1 MLQIHDWSVLVSK
14 PMGVLSD
21 CMFLFPPED
30 RISGMRA
37 GRRTRRESD
46 GDSPFSLLPAR
57 RRLGLRFG
65 EENSHK
71 FDRLVAF
78 RLLANLVGVS
88 APSRPHLASRPFC
101 SRPVPSSD
109 SLTLHSPLLRSRLL
123 LARLAHS
130 GHRIR
135 VPRSPSDSWSALHF
149 TSFFSSSDLP
159 ASIVVVPTPHTL
171 KHSTRQRAGEARDK
185 SYELS

>member
-78 RLLANLVGVS
+78 RLLANL
-88 APSRPHLASRPFC
+88 LASALLLGHTW
-101 SRPVPSSD
+101 PVG
-109 SLTLHSPLLRSRLL
+109 LFVLGLYPLLT
-123 LARLAHS
+123 
-130 GHRIR
+130 
-135 VPRSPSDSWSALHF
+135 V
-149 TSFFSSSDLP
+149 
-159 ASIVVVPTPHTL
+159 
-171 KHSTRQRAGEARDK
+171 
-185 SYELS
+185 